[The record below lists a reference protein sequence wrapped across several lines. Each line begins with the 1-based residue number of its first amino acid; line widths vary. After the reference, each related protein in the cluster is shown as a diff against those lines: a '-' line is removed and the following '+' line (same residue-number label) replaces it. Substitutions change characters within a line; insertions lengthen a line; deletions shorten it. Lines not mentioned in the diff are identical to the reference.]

1 MLGCWQ
7 RNPDE
12 RPSFEQLYEM
22 LEELL
27 QQETRTYIN
36 VTYFEEQNK
45 EEATWI

>member
-27 QQETRTYIN
+27 QRETVSGPI
-36 VTYFEEQNK
+36 K
-45 EEATWI
+45 LS

>member
-1 MLGCWQ
+1 MFSVLHFSYSIMLGCWQ

-27 QQETRTYIN
+27 QHETVSGPI
-36 VTYFEEQNK
+36 K
-45 EEATWI
+45 LS